1 MHQKISD
8 DVIQQ
13 FSDGLELKQIAIE
26 IGYSIDTIRAA
37 FRYWHESRDLPVPL
51 SQKKAKLLRDSQRA
65 YELDSTGEMTRGEI
79 AKTIGCSPSKLTRL
93 LKDGYA
99 RNGEEF
105 FDRRGSNDASK
116 KLKYQEIASL
126 VGSMVDSGM
135 SFTKVADQ
143 LGVDRA
149 TVSKAYSW
157 YCDNLRGAA

>member
-1 MHQKISD
+1 M
-8 DVIQQ
+8 
-13 FSDGLELKQIAIE
+13 
-26 IGYSIDTIRAA
+26 
-37 FRYWHESRDLPVPL
+37 PVLL

-79 AKTIGCSPSKLTRL
+79 AKTVGCSPSKLTKL

-105 FDRRGSNDASK
+105 FDRRGHHYPSSRT
-116 KLKYQEIASL
+116 LKYQEIAANAGPL
-126 VGSMVDSGM
+126 VESGI
-135 SFTKVADQ
+135 SYTKVADQ

-157 YCDNLRGAA
+157 YCDNLRDAA